1 MQSERIAK
9 DEQIRALEIAR
20 NKAVDAAEI
29 AAREAVEAARIAQDK
44 VLASERIRAEQET
57 RNLEIARTEVL
68 EAAEIARRDKVER
81 ARITTELALEK
92 ERIASAKAREVLNI
106 DQKKAV
112 EIAEEDRTIMLSAKR
127 VERADA
133 DRALRQAEIV
143 ARQEIE
149 KTDVDRERALEA
161 ARIER
166 RRAIEQLEV
175 ARNQSLQEAEIGA
188 REEVERARIASDRG
202 LDEARIGRE
211 RELRKLEVDRERVVE
226 SAQMDKAIAIYQK
239 SLEQSAAQVEADNA
253 RARAAEA
260 EERVRTVRDSEV
272 AKRRRTVEVMIAEKE
287 AEEKRI
293 AAEAERVRA
302 AVEAEA
308 QKLLNEAENVL
319 TDQARYSLFRRRLLD
334 KIEGIVRESVKP
346 MEKIEGI
353 RILHVDGLAGGG
365 GGGSSRNATDEVI
378 DSALRYR
385 VQAPLIDSILS
396 EIGMEGGSLSKLPG
410 LIREARDLQGIKEST
425 ARAAKSEGGGEK
437 PPEGGRGRAGAAG
450 RAAVVR
456 RLRRREGI
464 AMARVYTS
472 SVINARCD
480 RVWARIRDFNG
491 LPNWH
496 PAIAESRIEN
506 GEPADKI
513 GCVRDFRLRNGDRI
527 RERLLGLSD
536 HDLFCTYSILESPMG
551 VVNYVATLR
560 LTPVTDGER
569 TFAEWTAEFDCPP
582 EREAE
587 LVTNIGTGVFQG
599 GFDALKRAFGG

>member
-1 MQSERIAK
+1 M
-9 DEQIRALEIAR
+9 
-20 NKAVDAAEI
+20 
-29 AAREAVEAARIAQDK
+29 
-44 VLASERIRAEQET
+44 
-57 RNLEIARTEVL
+57 
-68 EAAEIARRDKVER
+68 
-81 ARITTELALEK
+81 
-92 ERIASAKAREVLNI
+92 
-106 DQKKAV
+106 
-112 EIAEEDRTIMLSAKR
+112 
-127 VERADA
+127 
-133 DRALRQAEIV
+133 
-143 ARQEIE
+143 
-149 KTDVDRERALEA
+149 
-161 ARIER
+161 
-166 RRAIEQLEV
+166 
-175 ARNQSLQEAEIGA
+175 
-188 REEVERARIASDRG
+188 
-202 LDEARIGRE
+202 
-211 RELRKLEVDRERVVE
+211 
-226 SAQMDKAIAIYQK
+226 
-239 SLEQSAAQVEADNA
+239 
-253 RARAAEA
+253 
-260 EERVRTVRDSEV
+260 RTVRESEV

-293 AAEAERVRA
+293 AAEAERIRA

-308 QKLLNEAENVL
+308 QTLLNEAENVL

-365 GGGSSRNATDEVI
+365 GGGASRNATDEVI

-385 VQAPLIDSILS
+385 VQAPLIDSILA

-425 ARAAKSEGGGEK
+425 ARAAKTEGGEGGGDK
-437 PPEGGRGRAGAAG
+437 PAEGGRSGRGKSG
-450 RAAVVR
+450 GSGG
-456 RLRRREGI
+456 RRREGLS
-464 AMARVYTS
+464 MARVYTS
-472 SVINARCD
+472 SVINARSD

-536 HDLFCTYSILESPMG
+536 HDLFCTYSILELPMG

-569 TFAEWTAEFDCPP
+569 TFAEWTAEFDCAP